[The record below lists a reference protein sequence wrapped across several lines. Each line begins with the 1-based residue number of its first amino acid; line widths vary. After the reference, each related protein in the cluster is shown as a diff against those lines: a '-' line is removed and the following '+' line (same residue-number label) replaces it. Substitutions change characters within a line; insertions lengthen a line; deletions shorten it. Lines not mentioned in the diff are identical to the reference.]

1 MPNWEPNWEDVRW
14 DHVAAADAAAALE
27 RAALTL
33 EHEAGQQRAAAARD
47 AAEWR
52 GEHRR
57 TFDERLQRLLSAAAE
72 LAERCRGLSG
82 RVRGLDA
89 QARAEQARRERERE
103 DWEREREEERE
114 RERREGQCGQ
124 P

>member
-14 DHVAAADAAAALE
+14 DHAAAADAAAALE
-27 RAALTL
+27 RTALTL
-33 EHEAGQQRAAAARD
+33 EHQAGQQRAAADRD

-57 TFDERLQRLLSAAAE
+57 TFDERLQRLLALSAQ
-72 LAERCRGLSG
+72 LADRCRGLGG
-82 RVRGLDA
+82 RVRELDS
-89 QARAEQARRERERE
+89 QARAEQVRRERERE
-103 DWEREREEERE
+103 DWERERE
-114 RERREGQCGQ
+114 RERREAQCGQ

>member
-14 DHVAAADAAAALE
+14 DHAAAAAAAAALE
-27 RAALTL
+27 RTALTL
-33 EHEAGQQRAAAARD
+33 EHQAGQQRAAAD
-47 AAEWR
+47 QGTAEWR

-57 TFDERLQRLLSAAAE
+57 TFDERFQRQLSAAAQ

-82 RVRGLDA
+82 RVRELDG
-89 QARAEQARRERERE
+89 QARAEQVRRERERE
-103 DWEREREEERE
+103 DWERERE
-114 RERREGQCGQ
+114 RERREAQCGQ